1 MTIAEQISSLRKELH
16 EHNTRYYVDDAPII
30 SDQLFDEKLAMLK
43 ALEDAH
49 PAFFDPNSPTQR
61 VGGAVTKNFNTVVHE
76 HRMYSLDNSY
86 NKQDLL
92 DWEARMCK
100 ILGVT
105 SLDYTC
111 ELKYD
116 GASISL
122 TYTNGKLT
130 QAVTR
135 GDGIQGDE
143 VTNNVKTINS
153 VPLQITANDVPESF
167 TIRGEI
173 ILPLAGFNAMNAAR
187 IQAGEEPYMN
197 PRNTASGSLKLQ
209 NSSLVAARPLDC
221 FLYQIVANRT
231 LFKTQLESLKAATRW
246 GFYVPKHY
254 THAANMDAVLAYLN
268 EWEEKRSSL
277 PYEIDGV
284 VIKVNQLAHQEELG
298 YTAKSPRWAMAYKF
312 KAEAVETQLQDVVYQ
327 VGRTGAITPVA
338 QLTPVLLGGTV
349 VKRASLHN
357 ADFIAD
363 LDLHYYDTVSVEKGG
378 EIIPKITAINTNK
391 RQPNSVSVT
400 YISNCPECNT
410 PLERNPDE
418 AQHYCPNVTGCM
430 PQRVGRVAHFISR
443 KAMDIDGLGAETIQ
457 LMMQNN
463 LINSYADLYNVKAS
477 DLIPLERL
485 AEKSAQNIV
494 QAIAASTEVPFSRV
508 LFALGI
514 RFVGQ
519 TVAKKLAQEFG
530 SIDALATATLEQL
543 EAVYEIGTRIAQ
555 SVVTFFGSEENRL
568 IIEQLRIAGVQL
580 EQQAKE
586 GTVSNALA
594 GMRFVVS
601 GVFTDYSR
609 DELKALIEQHGG
621 KIASSISAKTTY
633 LVAGKNM
640 GPAKKEK
647 AASLGVSI
655 ISEQE
660 FNSILS
666 RV

>member
-418 AQHYCPNVTGCM
+418 AQHYCPNVTGCI
-430 PQRVGRVAHFISR
+430 PQSVGRVAHFISR

-463 LINSYADLYNVKAS
+463 MINSYADLYNVKAS

-543 EAVYEIGTRIAQ
+543 EAVDEIGTRIAQ

>member
-16 EHNTRYYVDDAPII
+16 DHNTRYYVEDAPVI
-30 SDQLFDEKLAMLK
+30 SDQVFDQKLAALK
-43 ALEDAH
+43 VLEEAH
-49 PAFFDPNSPTQR
+49 PEFFDPNSPTQR
-61 VGGAVTKNFNTVVHE
+61 VGGAITKNFTTITHQ

-105 SLDYTC
+105 QLDYTC

-135 GDGIQGDE
+135 GDGVQGDE

-153 VPLQITANDVPESF
+153 VPLQISASDVPETF

-173 ILPLAGFNAMNAAR
+173 ILPLEGFNAMNTAR

-209 NSSLVAARPLDC
+209 DSSLVAARPLEC
-221 FLYQIVANRT
+221 FLYQIVANST

-254 THAANMDAVLAYLN
+254 AYAADMDAVLEYLN

-284 VIKVNQLAHQEELG
+284 VIKVNQLAYQEELG

-312 KAEAVETQLQDVVYQ
+312 KAATVQTQLEDVVYQ

-338 QLTPVLLGGTV
+338 QLSPVLLGGTI

-357 ADFIAD
+357 ADFIED
-363 LDLHYYDTVSVEKGG
+363 LDLYYHDVVSVEKGG
-378 EIIPKITAINTNK
+378 EIIPKITAVHPNQ
-391 RQPNSVSVT
+391 RQPNSVPVRYAT
-400 YISNCPECNT
+400 HCPECNT
-410 PLERNPDE
+410 PLERKPDE
-418 AQHYCPNVTGCM
+418 AQHYCPNTNGCM
-430 PQRVGRVAHFISR
+430 PQRVGRVSHFISR
-443 KAMDIDGLGAETIQ
+443 KAMDIDGLGSETIQ

-463 LINSYADLYNVKAS
+463 LINSYADLYVVTVE

-494 QAIAASTEVPFSRV
+494 QAVAASIAVPFTRV

-514 RFVGQ
+514 RYVGQ
-519 TVAKKLAQEFG
+519 TVAKKLAQHFG
-530 SIDALATATLEQL
+530 SIDALAIATKEAL
-543 EAVYEIGTRIAQ
+543 EAVDEIGTRIAE
-555 SVVTFFGSEENRL
+555 SVIEFFESPENHR
-568 IIEQLRIAGVQL
+568 IIEQLRTAGVQL
-580 EQQAKE
+580 EQRAE
-586 GTVSNALA
+586 DGPVSNVLTDL
-594 GMRFVVS
+594 RFVVS
-601 GVFTDYSR
+601 GVFTAFSR
-609 DELKALIEQHGG
+609 DELKLLIEQHGG
-621 KIASSISAKTTY
+621 KIVSSISAKTSY
-633 LVAGKNM
+633 VVAGDNM
-640 GPAKKEK
+640 GPAKKNK
-647 AASLGVSI
+647 AEALGIPI
-655 ISEQE
+655 ISEHDLQ
-660 FNSILS
+660 SMLTA
-666 RV
+666 

>member
-1 MTIAEQISSLRKELH
+1 MTIAEQINALRKELH
-16 EHNTRYYVDDAPII
+16 EHNKRYYMQDAPII
-30 SDQLFDEKLAMLK
+30 SDYLFDEKLATLK
-43 ALEDAH
+43 RLEDSH
-49 PAFFDPNSPTQR
+49 PDFFDPNSPTQR

-105 SLDYTC
+105 TLEYTC

-122 TYTNGKLT
+122 TYTNGKLV

-135 GDGIQGDE
+135 GDGVQGDE

-153 VPLQITANDVPESF
+153 VPLEINASDVPETF

-187 IQAGEEPYMN
+187 IKAGEDPYMN

-209 NSSLVAARPLDC
+209 DSRLVASRPLDC
-221 FLYQIVANRT
+221 FLYQIVT
-231 LFKTQLESLKAATRW
+231 SQSVFKTQLASLEAADRW

-254 THAANMDAVLAYLN
+254 IHAANIDAVITYLN
-268 EWEEKRSSL
+268 EWEDKRSSL

-284 VIKVNQLAHQEELG
+284 VIKVNQLAYQEELG

-312 KAEAVETQLQDVVYQ
+312 KAEAVETQLEDVVYQ

-338 QLTPVLLGGTV
+338 KLTPVLLGGTI

-357 ADFIAD
+357 ADFIAG
-363 LDLHYYDTVSVEKGG
+363 LDLHYMDTVSVEKGG

-391 RQPNSVSVT
+391 RQPNSTAVRYAT
-400 YISNCPECNT
+400 HCPECNT
-410 PLERNPDE
+410 PLERHVDE
-418 AQHYCPNVTGCM
+418 AQHYCPNTTGCM

-443 KAMDIDGLGAETIQ
+443 KAMNIDGLGAETIQ

-463 LINSYADLYNVKAS
+463 LLHSYASLYDITET

-485 AEKSAQNIV
+485 AEKSAKNIV
-494 QAIAASTEVPFSRV
+494 AAIAASVEIPFSRV

-519 TVAKKLAQEFG
+519 TVAKKLAQHFG
-530 SIDALATATLEQL
+530 SIDALAMASAQEL
-543 EAVYEIGTRIAQ
+543 EAVDEIGARIAE
-555 SVVTFFGSEENRL
+555 SVRDFFASAENL
-568 IIEQLRIAGVQL
+568 QIIAQLRQAGVQL

-586 GTVSNALA
+586 GPVSNSLA
-594 GMRFVVS
+594 DLRFVVS
-601 GVFTDYSR
+601 GVFTAFSR
-609 DELKALIEQHGG
+609 DDLKVLIEQHGG
-621 KIASSISAKTTY
+621 KIVSSISSKTSY
-633 LVAGKNM
+633 VVAGDNM
-640 GPAKKEK
+640 GPSKKSK
-647 AASLGVSI
+647 ATTLGIPI

-660 FNSILS
+660 L
-666 RV
+666 VTMMKA

>member
-1 MTIAEQISSLRKELH
+1 MTISEQINTLRNELH
-16 EHNTRYYVDDAPII
+16 SHNKRYYVDDAPVI
-30 SDQLFDEKLAMLK
+30 SDQLFDEKLAHLK
-43 ALEDAH
+43 LLEDAN
-49 PAFFDPNSPTQR
+49 PEFFDPNSPTQR
-61 VGGAVTKNFNTVVHE
+61 VGGEVTKNFSTVVHE

-105 SLDYTC
+105 QLDYTC

-122 TYTNGKLT
+122 TYTNGKLIR
-130 QAVTR
+130 AVTR

-153 VPLQITANDVPESF
+153 VPLQITAIDVPETF

-173 ILPLAGFNAMNAAR
+173 ILPIEGFNNMNAAR
-187 IQAGEEPYMN
+187 IKAGEEPYMN

-209 NSSLVAARPLDC
+209 DSSQVALRPLVC
-221 FLYQIVANRT
+221 FLYQIVSNHT
-231 LFKTQLESLKAATRW
+231 LFKTQLESLKAAANW

-254 THAANMDAVLAYLN
+254 ALAANMDAVLAYLN
-268 EWEEKRSSL
+268 EWESKRSLL

-284 VIKVNQLAHQEELG
+284 VIKVNNLSYQEELG

-312 KAEAVETQLQDVVYQ
+312 KAEAVETQLKGVVYQ

-338 QLTPVLLGGTV
+338 QLAPVLLGGTI

-357 ADFIAD
+357 ADFISD
-363 LDLHYYDTVSVEKGG
+363 LDLHHYDTVSVEKGG
-378 EIIPKITAINTNK
+378 EIIPKITAINHSK
-391 RQPNSVSVT
+391 RQIKSTPIHYAT
-400 YISNCPECNT
+400 HCPECHT
-410 PLERNPDE
+410 PLERNQDE
-418 AQHYCPNVTGCM
+418 AQHYCPNVNGCM

-485 AEKSAQNIV
+485 AEKSAHNIV
-494 QAIAASTEVPFSRV
+494 KAIATSKEVPFSRV

-514 RFVGQ
+514 RYVGQ
-519 TVAKKLAQEFG
+519 TVAKKLAQHFE
-530 SIDALATATLEQL
+530 SIDALAVASTDSL
-543 EAVYEIGTRIAQ
+543 EAVDEIGTRIAK
-555 SVVTFFGSEENRL
+555 SVKSFFASTENRQ
-568 IIEQLRIAGVQL
+568 IIEQLRSAGVQL
-580 EQQAKE
+580 NQEAKE
-586 GTVSNALA
+586 GPVSNTFANL
-594 GMRFVVS
+594 RFVVS
-601 GVFTDYSR
+601 GVFSDFSR
-609 DELKALIEQHGG
+609 DELKSLIEQHGG
-621 KIASSISAKTTY
+621 QVVSSISTKTSY
-633 LVAGKNM
+633 LVAGDNM
-640 GPAKKEK
+640 GPAKKSK
-647 AASLGVSI
+647 AETLGVPI
-655 ISEQE
+655 ISENE
-660 FNSILS
+660 FQHMLD
-666 RV
+666 V

>member
-1 MTIAEQISSLRKELH
+1 MTVAEKISTLRKELH
-16 EHNTRYYVDDAPII
+16 EHNTRYYLEDAPVI
-30 SDQLFDEKLAMLK
+30 SDQVFDEKLAALK
-43 ALEDAH
+43 TLEDAH

-61 VGGAVTKNFNTVVHE
+61 VGGAITKNFNTVMHE

-105 SLDYTC
+105 ALDYTC

-122 TYTNGKLT
+122 TYVNGKLS

-135 GDGIQGDE
+135 GDGFQGDE
-143 VTNNVKTINS
+143 VTNNIKTINT
-153 VPLQITANDVPESF
+153 VPLQISSNDVPETF

-173 ILPLAGFNAMNAAR
+173 ILPLEGFKAMNAAR
-187 IQAGEEPYMN
+187 IRAGEEPYMN

-209 NSSLVAARPLDC
+209 DSNLVAARPLDC
-221 FLYQIVANRT
+221 FLYQIVADRS
-231 LFKTQLESLKAATRW
+231 LFKTQLESLKTATRW

-254 THAANMDAVLAYLN
+254 THAANMDAVLLYLN
-268 EWEEKRSSL
+268 EWEEKRSTL

-284 VIKVNQLAHQEELG
+284 VIKVNNLAFQEELG

-338 QLTPVLLGGTV
+338 QLTPVLLGGTI

-363 LDLHYYDTVSVEKGG
+363 LDLHHHDTVSVEKGG
-378 EIIPKITAINTNK
+378 EIIPKITAINTSK
-391 RQPNSVSVT
+391 RQPNSVAVR
-400 YISNCPECNT
+400 YITNCPECNT
-410 PLERNPDE
+410 ALERNPDE
-418 AQHYCPNVTGCM
+418 AQHYCPNSNGCL

-463 LINSYADLYNVKAS
+463 LINSYADLYTIS
-477 DLIPLERL
+477 EIDLVPLERL
-485 AEKSAQNIV
+485 AEKSAQNIIK
-494 QAIAASTEVPFSRV
+494 AIAASIEAPFSRV

-514 RFVGQ
+514 RYVGQ
-519 TVAKKLAQEFG
+519 TVAKKLAQHFG
-530 SIDALATATLEQL
+530 SIDALSTATADEL
-543 EAVYEIGTRIAQ
+543 EAVDEIGTRIAE
-555 SVVTFFGSEENRL
+555 SVIAFFASTENHQ
-568 IIEQLRIAGVQL
+568 IIAQLRAASVQL
-580 EQQAKE
+580 EQQAEE
-586 GTVSNALA
+586 GPVSNALA
-594 GMRFVVS
+594 DLRFVVS
-601 GVFTDYSR
+601 GVFTAFSR
-609 DELKALIEQHGG
+609 DELKMLIEQHGG
-621 KIASSISAKTTY
+621 KIVSSISSKTSY
-633 LVAGKNM
+633 VVAGDNM
-640 GPAKKEK
+640 GPAKKNK
-647 AASLGVSI
+647 AESLGVPI
-655 ISEQE
+655 ISAQE
-660 FNSILS
+660 LQRMLIP
-666 RV
+666 

>member
-1 MTIAEQISSLRKELH
+1 MTVAEKISTLRKELH
-16 EHNTRYYVDDAPII
+16 EHNTRYYLEDAPVI
-30 SDQLFDEKLAMLK
+30 SDQVFDEKLAALK

-61 VGGAVTKNFNTVVHE
+61 VGGAITKNFNTVMHE

-105 SLDYTC
+105 ALDYTC

-122 TYTNGKLT
+122 TYVNGKLS

-135 GDGIQGDE
+135 GDGFQGDE
-143 VTNNVKTINS
+143 VTNNIKTINT
-153 VPLQITANDVPESF
+153 VPLQISSNDVPETF

-173 ILPLAGFNAMNAAR
+173 ILPLEGFRAMNAAR
-187 IQAGEEPYMN
+187 IRAGEEPYMN

-209 NSSLVAARPLDC
+209 DSNLVAARPLDC
-221 FLYQIVANRT
+221 FLYQIVADRS
-231 LFKTQLESLKAATRW
+231 LFKTQLESLKTATRW

-254 THAANMDAVLAYLN
+254 THAANMDAVLLYLN
-268 EWEEKRSSL
+268 EWEKKRSTL

-284 VIKVNQLAHQEELG
+284 VIKVNNLAFQEELG

-338 QLTPVLLGGTV
+338 QLTPVLLGGTI

-363 LDLHYYDTVSVEKGG
+363 LDLHYHDTVSVEKGG
-378 EIIPKITAINTNK
+378 EIIPKITAINTSK
-391 RQPNSVSVT
+391 RQPNSVAVR
-400 YISNCPECNT
+400 YITNCPECNT
-410 PLERNPDE
+410 ALERNPDE
-418 AQHYCPNVTGCM
+418 AQHYCSNSNGCL

-463 LINSYADLYNVKAS
+463 LINSYADLYTIS
-477 DLIPLERL
+477 EIDLVPLERL
-485 AEKSAQNIV
+485 AEKSAQNIIK
-494 QAIAASTEVPFSRV
+494 AIAASIEVPFSRV

-514 RFVGQ
+514 RYVGQ
-519 TVAKKLAQEFG
+519 TVAKKLAQHFG
-530 SIDALATATLEQL
+530 SIDALSTATADEL
-543 EAVYEIGTRIAQ
+543 EAVDEIGTRIAE
-555 SVVTFFGSEENRL
+555 SVIAFFASTENHQ
-568 IIEQLRIAGVQL
+568 IIAQLRAARVQL
-580 EQQAKE
+580 EQQAEE
-586 GTVSNALA
+586 GPVSNALA
-594 GMRFVVS
+594 DLRFVVS
-601 GVFTDYSR
+601 GVFTAFSR
-609 DELKALIEQHGG
+609 DELKILIEQHGG
-621 KIASSISAKTTY
+621 KIVSSISSKTSY
-633 LVAGKNM
+633 VVAGDNM
-640 GPAKKEK
+640 GPAKKNK
-647 AASLGVSI
+647 AESLGVPI
-655 ISEQE
+655 ISAQE
-660 FNSILS
+660 LQRMLIP
-666 RV
+666 

>member
-16 EHNTRYYVDDAPII
+16 DHNTRYYVEDAPVI
-30 SDQLFDEKLAMLK
+30 SDQVFDQKLAALK
-43 ALEDAH
+43 VLEEAH
-49 PAFFDPNSPTQR
+49 PEFFDPNSPTQR
-61 VGGAVTKNFNTVVHE
+61 VGGAITKNFTTITHQ

-105 SLDYTC
+105 QLDYTC

-135 GDGIQGDE
+135 GDGVQGDE

-153 VPLQITANDVPESF
+153 VPLQISASDVPETF

-173 ILPLAGFNAMNAAR
+173 ILPLEGFNAMNTAR

-209 NSSLVAARPLDC
+209 DSSLVAARPLEC
-221 FLYQIVANRT
+221 FLYQIVANST

-254 THAANMDAVLAYLN
+254 AYAADMDAVLEYLN

-284 VIKVNQLAHQEELG
+284 VIKVNQLAYQEELG

-312 KAEAVETQLQDVVYQ
+312 KAATVQTQLEDVVYQ

-338 QLTPVLLGGTV
+338 QLSPVLLGGTI

-357 ADFIAD
+357 ADFIED
-363 LDLHYYDTVSVEKGG
+363 LDLYYHDVVSVEKGG
-378 EIIPKITAINTNK
+378 EIIPKITAVHPNQ
-391 RQPNSVSVT
+391 RQPNSVPVRYAT
-400 YISNCPECNT
+400 HCPECNT
-410 PLERNPDE
+410 PLERKPDE
-418 AQHYCPNVTGCM
+418 AQHYCPNTNGCM
-430 PQRVGRVAHFISR
+430 PQRVGRVSHFISR
-443 KAMDIDGLGAETIQ
+443 KAMDIDGLGSETIQ

-463 LINSYADLYNVKAS
+463 LINSYADLYVVS
-477 DLIPLERL
+477 VEDLIPLERL

-494 QAIAASTEVPFSRV
+494 QAVAASIAVPFTRV

-514 RFVGQ
+514 RYVGQ
-519 TVAKKLAQEFG
+519 TVAKKLAQHFG
-530 SIDALATATLEQL
+530 SIDALAIATKEAL
-543 EAVYEIGTRIAQ
+543 EAVDEIGTRIAE
-555 SVVTFFGSEENRL
+555 SVIEFFESPENHR
-568 IIEQLRIAGVQL
+568 IIEQLRTAGVQL
-580 EQQAKE
+580 EQRAE
-586 GTVSNALA
+586 DGPVSNVLTDL
-594 GMRFVVS
+594 RFVVS
-601 GVFTDYSR
+601 GVFTAFSR
-609 DELKALIEQHGG
+609 DELKLLIEQHGG
-621 KIASSISAKTTY
+621 KIVSSISAKTSY
-633 LVAGKNM
+633 VVAGDNM
-640 GPAKKEK
+640 GPAKKNK
-647 AASLGVSI
+647 AEALGIPI
-655 ISEQE
+655 ISEHDLQ
-660 FNSILS
+660 SMLTA
-666 RV
+666 

>member
-1 MTIAEQISSLRKELH
+1 MTVAEKISTLRKELH
-16 EHNTRYYVDDAPII
+16 EHNTRYYLEDAPVI
-30 SDQLFDEKLAMLK
+30 SDQVFDEKLAALK
-43 ALEDAH
+43 TLEDAH

-61 VGGAVTKNFNTVVHE
+61 VGGAITKNFNTVMHE

-105 SLDYTC
+105 ALDYTC

-122 TYTNGKLT
+122 TYVNGKLS

-135 GDGIQGDE
+135 GDGFQGDE
-143 VTNNVKTINS
+143 VTNNIKTINT
-153 VPLQITANDVPESF
+153 VPLQISSNDVPETF

-173 ILPLAGFNAMNAAR
+173 ILPLEGFKAMNAAR
-187 IQAGEEPYMN
+187 IRAGEEPYMN

-209 NSSLVAARPLDC
+209 DSNLVAARPLDC
-221 FLYQIVANRT
+221 FLYQIVADRS
-231 LFKTQLESLKAATRW
+231 LFKTQLESLKTATRW

-254 THAANMDAVLAYLN
+254 THAANMDAVLLYLN
-268 EWEEKRSSL
+268 EWEEKRSTL

-284 VIKVNQLAHQEELG
+284 VIKVNNLAFQEELG

-338 QLTPVLLGGTV
+338 QLTPVLLGGTI

-363 LDLHYYDTVSVEKGG
+363 LDLHHHDTVSVEKGG
-378 EIIPKITAINTNK
+378 EIIPKITAINTSK
-391 RQPNSVSVT
+391 RQPNSVAVR
-400 YISNCPECNT
+400 YITNCPECNT
-410 PLERNPDE
+410 ALERNPDE
-418 AQHYCPNVTGCM
+418 AQHYCPNSNGCL

-463 LINSYADLYNVKAS
+463 LINSYADLYTIS
-477 DLIPLERL
+477 EIDLVPLERL
-485 AEKSAQNIV
+485 AEKSAQNIIK
-494 QAIAASTEVPFSRV
+494 AIAASIEAPFSRV

-514 RFVGQ
+514 RYVGQ
-519 TVAKKLAQEFG
+519 TVAKKLAQHFG
-530 SIDALATATLEQL
+530 SIDALSTATADEL
-543 EAVYEIGTRIAQ
+543 EAVDEIGTRIAE
-555 SVVTFFGSEENRL
+555 SVIAFFASTENHQ
-568 IIEQLRIAGVQL
+568 IIVQLRAASVQL
-580 EQQAKE
+580 EQQAEE
-586 GTVSNALA
+586 GPVSNALA
-594 GMRFVVS
+594 DLRFVVS
-601 GVFTDYSR
+601 GVFTAFSR
-609 DELKALIEQHGG
+609 DELKMLIEQHGG
-621 KIASSISAKTTY
+621 KIVSSISSKTSY
-633 LVAGKNM
+633 VVAGDNM
-640 GPAKKEK
+640 GPAKKNK
-647 AASLGVSI
+647 AESLGVPI
-655 ISEQE
+655 ISAQE
-660 FNSILS
+660 LQRMLIP
-666 RV
+666 